1 MSVIKEFK
9 EFAIKGNLID
19 MAIGVVI
26 GTAFGKVVSAFIDGM
41 VMPLIGMISGGIDL
55 SDAKIVLK
63 DGIPATAGSAAVP
76 EVAVNYGNFISETIT
91 FLVVALVV
99 FAVVKM
105 FNKMRKAQEEA
116 AAAAPAPSSTDVL
129 LAEIRDEL
137 RRRN

>member
-26 GTAFGKVVSAFIDGM
+26 GMAFGKVVSAFIDGM
-41 VMPLIGMISGGIDL
+41 VMPLIGMVSGGIDL

-63 DGIPATAGSAAVP
+63 DGIPATAGVEAIP

-91 FLVVALVV
+91 FLVVAIVV

-105 FNKMRKAQEEA
+105 FNKMRKEQEVVA
-116 AAAAPAPSSTDVL
+116 AGPSSTDVL
-129 LAEIRDEL
+129 LTEIRDEL